1 MTMFD
6 EGPMKKD
13 RPDDPALDA
22 LLAAAP
28 LFGAD
33 DAYRARLLADFD
45 AQRRASR
52 TRPAFTLF
60 ADAFGW
66 RALARPLASAG
77 MLAGL
82 CATGFIAG
90 AVASANDGEAYAAL
104 SEAFDQSFDLS
115 EENASWA
122 EE

>member
-6 EGPMKKD
+6 EGPMKKE
-13 RPDDPALDA
+13 RPDDAALDA

-28 LFGAD
+28 LICAD
-33 DAYRARLLADFD
+33 DAFRSQLLADFD
-45 AQRRASR
+45 AQRRTAQ
-52 TRPAFTLF
+52 TRPAFALF
-60 ADAFGW
+60 AVAFGW

-90 AVASANDGEAYAAL
+90 AAASPNDAETYAAL
-104 SEAFDQSFDLS
+104 SEAFEQSFDLT

>member
-1 MTMFD
+1 MTIFD
-6 EGPMKKD
+6 EEAMKNG
-13 RPDDPALDA
+13 RPDDAALDA
-22 LLAAAP
+22 LLASAP

-33 DAYRARLLADFD
+33 DACRARLLADFD

-52 TRPAFTLF
+52 TRLAFTLF

-82 CATGFIAG
+82 CVSGFIAG
-90 AVASANDGEAYAAL
+90 AAASANDGEAYAAL

>member
-6 EGPMKKD
+6 EGPLEKD
-13 RPDDPALDA
+13 RPDDAALDA

-28 LFGAD
+28 HFAAD
-33 DAYRARLLADFD
+33 DAFRARLLKDFD
-45 AQRRASR
+45 ARRRAVR
-52 TRPAFTLF
+52 TRRTFTLF

-82 CATGFIAG
+82 CVTGFVAG
-90 AVASANDGEAYAAL
+90 AAAAPNDGETYAAL
-104 SEAFDQSFDLS
+104 SEAFDQSFDLT